1 MLIQSPIQS
10 PGPPPLLSFK
20 QVACRRDSRTLFAG
34 IDYAINTGDIVQI
47 TGPNGI
53 GKTTLLRAIMGLMP
67 DYDGEIHWQGQLID
81 NARYDF
87 TRELLFIG
95 HLTGVKKSLTP
106 RENLQFLANLQGSA
120 NLSEIDDAL
129 EQVGLYGYEDMLG
142 DQLSAGQYRRVA
154 LARLYLSQTLVWVL
168 DEPYTALDIEA
179 VASLEALFV
188 AHAKQGGCVIFTS
201 HQAPSIAELKVLSLT
216 DFQSQPFQSQPFQSQ
231 PLWNEGDYEK

>member
-1 MLIQSPIQS
+1 MLIQVFK
-10 PGPPPLLSFK
+10 PPPLLSFK
-20 QVACRRDSRTLFAG
+20 QLVCRRDSRTLFAG
-34 IDYAINTGDIVQI
+34 IDYVISKGEIVQI

-67 DYDGEIHWQGQLID
+67 DYDGEIWWQGQPID
-81 NARYDF
+81 DVRYDF

-106 RENLQFLANLQGSA
+106 RENLLFLANLQDNSS
-120 NLSEIDDAL
+120 LLEIDDAL

-154 LARLYLSQTLVWVL
+154 LARLYLSQASIWIL
-168 DEPYTALDIEA
+168 DEPYTALDVQA

-188 AHAKQGGCVIFTS
+188 AHAQQGGCVIFTS
-201 HQAPSIAELKVLSLT
+201 HQAPSITALRVLALN
-216 DFQSQPFQSQPFQSQ
+216 DCQFQSQVE
-231 PLWNEGDYEK
+231 EGDDEI